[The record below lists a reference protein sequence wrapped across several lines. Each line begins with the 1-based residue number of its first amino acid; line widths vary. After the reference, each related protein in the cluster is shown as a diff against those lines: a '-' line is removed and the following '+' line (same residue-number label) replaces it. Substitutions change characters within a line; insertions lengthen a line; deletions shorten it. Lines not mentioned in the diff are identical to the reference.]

1 MLSTEELKM
10 KQYIRSCIL
19 IWSAFLI
26 VACPSLRAQ
35 STVTINLSPNNPGA
49 AIPDDFNGVSYE
61 TSTLLNTNYFRSSNQ
76 PLLRMFSQLGIKS
89 LRIGGNTSDSGTLPS
104 QSQIASAIDFANAAN
119 VKVIYGLRLKT
130 FNPQANAATA
140 NFILSLNSPNLECFA
155 VGNEPDVYL
164 GGGGYPTYRS
174 DAQAYYSAISNP
186 RAKFCG
192 PDVTGGASSWVVNY
206 ANDFAS
212 SGRIAWAQRHNY
224 FGGSGQAISAPAAR
238 DLMLSTTFVNK
249 YQASHDSYVPQVL
262 ATGLTYRLA
271 ETNNFFNGG
280 CPGASNSFA
289 SALWGLDY
297 MYWWATHQAAGLNFH
312 TGDHVSGATTS
323 YALFQTSSS
332 GYHVHPLGYG
342 VKAFDL
348 GGHGRIVPV
357 TIGNPGGVNLTA
369 YGVLAADNSLFV
381 TIINKTHATGAATAN
396 VTIQPG
402 GSYRSGDVWLLQAP
416 NNNVSHTDRETLGGS
431 AIGDDASW
439 TGTPTPLASS
449 GGNFLLTLSPA
460 TAAVVKLNAG
470 TQTGP
475 LPPTG
480 LNAMAGNNQVS
491 LSWIASAGASTYNV
505 KRTTTSGLNYAL
517 VKSGVTATS
526 YTDATVTNGTTYFYV
541 VSAQNADGESPNSS
555 EVSAMPGPPVVIA
568 INAGGPAVGAF
579 VADTD
584 FAGGTTIN
592 HANTIN
598 LTGVTNP
605 APMQVY
611 QTARIGNFTYT
622 IPGFAARSS
631 HMVRLHFAETF
642 WTAAGKRR
650 FNVSINGM
658 QVLTNF
664 DIFAAAGAMNKAM
677 IQQFAVNANAGGQYV
692 IQFTA
697 VTDKSLLSGIEVQ

>member
-1 MLSTEELKM
+1 M
-10 KQYIRSCIL
+10 KQQIRFCISIL
-19 IWSAFLI
+19 SAFL
-26 VACPSLRAQ
+26 VLASPSLRAQ
-35 STVTINLSPNNPGA
+35 SAVTISLSANNPGA
-49 AIPDDFNGVSYE
+49 VIPDDFNGVSYE

-104 QSQIASAIDFANAAN
+104 QSEIASAIDFANAAN

-174 DAQAYYSAISNP
+174 DAQAYYSAISDP

-206 ANDFAS
+206 ANDFVS
-212 SGRIAWAQRHNY
+212 NGRIAHAQRHNY

-249 YQASHDSYVPQVL
+249 YQASHDAYVSQVL
-262 ATGLTYRLA
+262 ATGLTFRLS
-271 ETNNFFNGG
+271 ETNNFFSGG
-280 CPGASNSFA
+280 CPGASNAFA

-297 MYWWATHQAAGLNFH
+297 MYWWATHQAVGINFH

-357 TIGNPGGVNLTA
+357 TIGNPNAVNLTA
-369 YGVLAADNSLFV
+369 YGVLAADNSLFI
-381 TIINKTHATGAATAN
+381 TIINKTHDSGAVTAN
-396 VTIQPG
+396 VTIEPG
-402 GSYRSGDVWLLQAP
+402 GNYGSGAVWLLEAP
-416 NNNVSHTDRETLGGS
+416 NNDVSVTDGETLGG
-431 AIGDDASW
+431 ARIGDDASW
-439 TGTPTPLASS
+439 SGTPTPVTSS
-449 GGNFLLTLSPA
+449 GGNFLLTLSAA
-460 TAAVVKLNAG
+460 TAAVVRLTPGA
-470 TQTGP
+470 QVGP
-475 LPPTG
+475 PPPTG
-480 LNAMAGNNQVS
+480 LKAIAGNNQVS
-491 LSWIASAGASTYNV
+491 LSWNASTGASTYNV
-505 KRTTTSGLNYAL
+505 KRTFTSGVNYML
-517 VKSGVTATS
+517 VKSGVTATNF
-526 YTDATVTNGTTYFYV
+526 TDTTVTNGTTYFYV
-541 VSAQNADGESPNSS
+541 VSAQNAQGESPNSS
-555 EVSAMPGPPVVIA
+555 EVSARPGPPTAIA
-568 INAGGPAVGAF
+568 INAGGPAMGAF
-579 VADTD
+579 AADID
-584 FAGGTTIN
+584 FAGGSTIN
-592 HANTIN
+592 HTNTIN
-598 LTGVTNP
+598 LAGVTNP
-605 APMQVY
+605 APAPVY
-611 QTARIGNFTYT
+611 QTARVGNFIYT
-622 IPGFAARSS
+622 IGGFTAGSS
-631 HMVRLHFAETF
+631 HTVRLHFAETF

-650 FNVSINGM
+650 FNVSINGA

-664 DIFAAAGAMNKAM
+664 DIFAAAGAMNKAV
-677 IQQFAVNANAGGQYV
+677 IQQFTANANAQGEYV

-697 VTDKSLLSGIEVQ
+697 VTDKSLVNGIEVQ